1 MPELICIASLDI
13 LDLDERNIIQ
23 SEGWGET
30 QGGGCEYE
38 EKYFFVC
45 YILNKNPTKGE
56 VSALYAYA
64 IHIDKYVRVYN
75 MYYLHSYVSY
85 VKGMCIQM
93 LDDI

>member
-1 MPELICIASLDI
+1 MRGGARLRGVGANMKKNI
-13 LDLDERNIIQ
+13 L
-23 SEGWGET
+23 
-30 QGGGCEYE
+30 
-38 EKYFFVC
+38 FVC

-85 VKGMCIQM
+85 VKGIYKC
-93 LDDI
+93 